1 MAAREQTQMRKQT
14 NRSRFSMA
22 IAAAVGILVMTLG
35 TPAFARR
42 LCPSRSFLTSVNGG
56 VVNVTVRNNSTSPQV
71 ATVKVQAVVGDTA
84 VWSFVPVSLL
94 PGQTAVAGAGF
105 AANVSSVVR
114 VSIACGL
121 GDDTQPF

>member
-1 MAAREQTQMRKQT
+1 
-14 NRSRFSMA
+14 MA
-22 IAAAVGILVMTLG
+22 IAAAVGILVITLG
-35 TPAFARR
+35 TPAFA
-42 LCPSRSFLTSVNGG
+42 LGSAVSVVSTSVNGG

-84 VWSFVPVSLL
+84 VWSFVPMSLL

>member
-1 MAAREQTQMRKQT
+1 MRKQT

-22 IAAAVGILVMTLG
+22 IAATLGVLVMTLG
-35 TPAFARR
+35 APASAAIS
-42 LCPSRSFLTSVNGG
+42 PVSVVSTSVNGG
-56 VVNVTVRNNSTSPQV
+56 VVNVTVKNNSMLSQV
-71 ATVKVQAVVGDTA
+71 ATVKVEAVVGETA
-84 VWSFVPVSLL
+84 VWSLVPVALL